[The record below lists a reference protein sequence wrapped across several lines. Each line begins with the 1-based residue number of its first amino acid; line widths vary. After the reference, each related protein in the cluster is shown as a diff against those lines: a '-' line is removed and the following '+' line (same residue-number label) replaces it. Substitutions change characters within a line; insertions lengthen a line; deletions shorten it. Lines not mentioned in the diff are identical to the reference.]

1 MRQIAVFILS
11 FFCLGNV
18 LAQHPCFPV
27 DSIPQYLKSGRDYE
41 AACKGDPKALTQ
53 LAFSCRFAN
62 MNVSLL
68 CLKNASGQGYSVA
81 SLWLANLYCFGF
93 NSIQRDVELAKHYYQ
108 LALEQDVTGTAHFA
122 YGYRCANGDLMEAD
136 MEQAKYYWLK
146 GGEMG
151 DLDAQCELVR
161 FYYKGEHFEQ
171 DYVEAKKWIDKVLE
185 QPDTPSTAY
194 TKSSVR
200 KMLADMYER
209 GLGVEKSA
217 SDAFQVYVADSNWV
231 KIAECYETGHGVKS
245 DAKKALLYYEKV
257 LGNHFMETDEACQ
270 KAVDY
275 LEKNGNLNSGH
286 IHFIL
291 GEYYAGKALQ
301 FDSRLAMDYRKQNGE
316 YKSFYGASPL
326 HDKVI
331 ENWEIS
337 AGTGYTKA
345 ISQLVD
351 CYLTGNHVK
360 ADTVK
365 ATEWLKFGARKTKDK
380 DLLYKMAW
388 HNAKGIGMPVNEA
401 EAVKWYT
408 KAVKAGHYVAAT
420 NLGWCYEKGFG
431 CKVNNKKAVK
441 YYRIAAEHG
450 EALALNNLGFAYI
463 RGLGVSVDQEKGI
476 ALVQKAI
483 EKGYTTAIP
492 YLRQMLIFGMFD
504 VKPDYEKGAAIFRSL
519 DDSLRHSNYECLA
532 SLNTLIAHKPELAT
546 DPTEMLRRYTEHIKY
561 INPYFSGSGTET
573 FLVQYKDA
581 IVHCKHTTSKD
592 FLDAM
597 QWMRTENAAGNNK
610 IKAILYDVLNRR
622 PELADN
628 ESEAFECL
636 RELAETDDAYYQFQ
650 MAWSYAK
657 GLGVQV
663 DSVEAVKWYTKSA
676 ANGHSQAAFNL
687 AWCYDFGFGCTK
699 DPQKALGWYEKS
711 AELGNATA
719 VYELGRRYFVGY
731 EVERDVEKAMPYL
744 KKVMSGKGTHAESA
758 ALMLAKHYWE
768 PKQYDSLIAMI
779 EGIPN
784 NCTPNIVPLY
794 FYHAMALQEMG
805 KENEALR
812 PLLLG
817 YRNMQILESYEK
829 ADASAVPGDNTF
841 IFVIDNIPYV
851 EYVPGAVGNNVDYV
865 LEKFKIQER
874 DFIDMSWSNGRCII
888 RTKRHLLEDKIGVLV
903 AETSVEKLPEIYKQY
918 AYTLSNIVPE
928 DYICETAY
936 EKALGYDA
944 SDLYLLNNY
953 AYKLCLANRELEKAL
968 EMSGRTVQAQ
978 PNEPYYLDTYAC
990 ILYMMEKYAEA
1001 KVYIDRCLD
1010 NTRSTDNNL
1019 EVYDHAG
1026 EIYAGCGMTDK
1037 AKEFWKKAMDCTDD
1051 MGIQQLLQQ
1060 KIDNCNSLK

>member
-1 MRQIAVFILS
+1 MRKIALFFLS
-11 FFCLGNV
+11 FLCLGNV

-27 DSIPQYLKSGRDYE
+27 DSIPEYLKSNQNYE
-41 AACKGDPKALTQ
+41 GACKGDPEALTQ
-53 LAFSCRFAN
+53 FATSCRFSN
-62 MNVSLL
+62 PEISLL
-68 CLKNASGQGYSVA
+68 CFKNASEQGYSIATVR
-81 SLWLANLYCFGF
+81 LADLYLQGL
-93 NSIQRDVELAKHYYQ
+93 NGIQRDIELAKHYYQ
-108 LALEQDVTGTAHFA
+108 VALKQDVTGWAHFA
-122 YGYRCANGDLMEAD
+122 YGYRCASGALAKAD
-136 MEQAKYYWLK
+136 IEQAKSYWLK
-146 GGEMG
+146 GAEMG
-151 DLDAQCELVR
+151 NLEAQCELAR
-161 FYYKGEHFEQ
+161 FYYEGEYFEQ
-171 DYVEAKKWIDKVLE
+171 DYVEAKKWIDKVLM
-185 QPDTPSTAY
+185 QPAASSTEY
-194 TKSSVR
+194 TKSTVR

-217 SDAFQVYVADSNWV
+217 SNAFQVYLADSNWV
-231 KIAECYETGHGVKS
+231 KIAECYETGHGVK
-245 DAKKALLYYEKV
+245 ANVKKALLYYEKV
-257 LGNHFMETDEACQ
+257 LANNFMEVDDACQ
-270 KAVDY
+270 RAVDF
-275 LEKNGNLNSGH
+275 LEKNSKSNSGH

-291 GEYYAGKALQ
+291 GEHYARQASL
-301 FDSRLAMDYRKQNGE
+301 FDNRLAYDYRRQNGE

-337 AGTGYTKA
+337 ARSGYAKA

-360 ADTVK
+360 ADTLK
-365 ATEWLKFGARKTKDK
+365 ATEWLKFGASKTKDK

-420 NLGWCYEKGFG
+420 NLGWCYENGFG

-483 EKGYTTAIP
+483 EKGYTQAIP
-492 YLRQMLIFGMFD
+492 NLSQVLIFGRFD

-532 SLNTLIAHKPELAT
+532 SLNTIIAHKPELAT

-561 INPYFSGSGTET
+561 INPYFSGSRTGTLLSQFE
-573 FLVQYKDA
+573 DA
-581 IVHCKHTTSKD
+581 IVHCQHTASKD

-597 QWMRTENAAGNNK
+597 QWLRTENAAGNNTV
-610 IKAILYDVLNRR
+610 KAILYDVLNRR
-622 PELADN
+622 PELANN

-636 RELAETDDAYYQFQ
+636 RELAETDDSYYQFQ

-676 ANGHSQAAFNL
+676 LNGHSQAAFNL

-699 DPQKALGWYEKS
+699 DSKKALGWYEKS

-744 KKVMSGKGTHAESA
+744 KKVMSGKGTHAEAA

-768 PKQYDSLIAMI
+768 TKQYDSLIAMI

-784 NCTPNIVPLY
+784 SCTPNIVPLY

-805 KENEALR
+805 KEDEALR
-812 PLLLG
+812 PLVLG
-817 YRNMQILESYEK
+817 YRNMQILESYDK
-829 ADASAVPGDNTF
+829 ADASAEAGDNKC

-851 EYVPGAVGNNVDYV
+851 ESVPGAVGNYVDYV
-865 LEKFKIQER
+865 FEKFKIQEK
-874 DFIDMSWSNGRCII
+874 DFIDMSWSDGRYIV
-888 RTKRHLLEDKIGVLV
+888 RTKRYLLEDKTGVLV
-903 AETSVEKLPEIYKQY
+903 AETSVEKFPEIYKQY
-918 AYTLSNIVPE
+918 AYTLSIIVPE
-928 DYICETAY
+928 DNICEAAY

-953 AYKLCLANRELEKAL
+953 AYKLCLANRELEKAM
-968 EMSGRTVQAQ
+968 EMSGRTLQAQ
-978 PNEPYYLDTYAC
+978 PDEPDYLDTYAC
-990 ILYMMEKYAEA
+990 ILLMMKKYAEA
-1001 KVYIDRCLD
+1001 KLYIDRCLD
-1010 NTRSTDNNL
+1010 NIRSTDNNL

-1026 EIYAGCGMTDK
+1026 EIYVGCGLTDK

-1060 KIDNCNSLK
+1060 KIDNCNNLK